1 MEHFK
6 RHNLLWK
13 IVYYPIRL
21 LFFLWYG
28 YHPKVQPI
36 PAPSLIVSNH
46 CTNLDPLML
55 ALTVKNHT
63 YFIASEHV
71 FRKPLLAKFLF
82 WAESP
87 IVRVKGTTASDTALT
102 AIRRLRKGYSVAL
115 FAEGNRTF
123 NGVTADI
130 VESTAKLARI
140 SGANLV
146 THRFRGAYFTS
157 PRWSGGSVRRGRMT
171 GEIVNIY
178 TPDQLKAMT
187 PAQIADVIRADIY
200 EDAYATQ
207 AEWKIPY
214 KGRNLARNL
223 ERVLCVCPRC
233 EALGSMRTE
242 GNKLFCADCGLTA
255 EYTAYGYLEGDGV
268 PFRTITEWDRWQA
281 DKILARAESA
291 GEELIASDEDVTVCE
306 VTEDHE
312 EIPQTTGTLKAFR
325 DRFECGDMILR
336 FKDISGI
343 SINGPQT
350 IMLSSQGRN
359 LSILSDRVRNLRK
372 YLTIYHAVTEPEKL
386 LSI

>member
-6 RHNLLWK
+6 RHKLLWK
-13 IVYYPIRL
+13 IVYYPVRL

-28 YHPKVQPI
+28 YHPRVQPVS
-36 PAPSLIVSNH
+36 APSLIVSNH
-46 CTNLDPLML
+46 CTDLDPLML

-71 FRKPLLAKFLF
+71 FRRPLAAKFLF
-82 WAESP
+82 WAQSP

-102 AIRRLRKGYSVAL
+102 AIRRLRRGFSVAL

-146 THRFRGAYFTS
+146 THRFRGGYFTS
-157 PRWSGGSVRRGRMT
+157 PRWSGGAVHRGRMT

-178 TPDQLKAMT
+178 TPEQLKAMT
-187 PAQIADVIRADIY
+187 PKQIADVIRADID

-214 KGRNLARNL
+214 KGKNLAKNL

-255 EYTAYGYLEGDGV
+255 EYTVYGYLEGENV

-291 GEELIASDEDVTVCE
+291 GEKLIASDDDITVCE
-306 VTEDHE
+306 VTEDHRE
-312 EIPQTTGTLKAFR
+312 TPVSTGTLKAFR
-325 DRFECGDMILR
+325 DRFECGGMTLR
-336 FKDISGI
+336 FADISGI

-350 IMLSSQGRN
+350 IMLSSKGRS
-359 LSILSDRVRNLRK
+359 LSILSGRVRCLRK
-372 YLTIYHAVTEPEKL
+372 YLTIYHALMEPEKL